1 MRCSNRDARSRSP
14 RQPLADQWRLPLP
27 PIFRNRAS
35 VLLCML
41 AASAC
46 AAPDPLQPAKE
57 AQPVIAETTSISST
71 LNAEQILRQLLNVIR
86 DSENAR
92 EITSESLGAKL
103 GVEFV
108 TQEPG
113 YHVFG
118 EELTPEWAYGME
130 LYDHVTPVRSH
141 RFLFSFNSDP
151 GAAPSMAD
159 ICRPDFKQ
167 FTAELEA
174 MGFTRTGH
182 YDSPPQPPP
191 GAPQLPN
198 GSWMYDHFDRPG
210 MHIEVYPQPVKS
222 SPPEQAGHE
231 CIRMILI
238 S

>member
-1 MRCSNRDARSRSP
+1 MPVRCSKRDARSRSP
-14 RQPLADQWRLPLP
+14 RQPPLDQGRMPLPLV
-27 PIFRNRAS
+27 FRNHVS
-35 VLLCML
+35 ILLCML

-46 AAPDPLQPAKE
+46 ATPDSLQTANG
-57 AQPVIAETTSISST
+57 AQPVTAETTSISPT

-86 DSENAR
+86 DSESAR

-118 EELTPEWAYGME
+118 VELTPEWAYGME
-130 LYDHVTPVRSH
+130 LYDHVSPVRNH

-151 GAAPSMAD
+151 GVTPSIAS
-159 ICRPDFKQ
+159 ICKPDFKQ

-174 MGFTRTGH
+174 MGFVRESH

-191 GAPQLPN
+191 RAPRLPR

-210 MHIEVYPQPVKS
+210 MHIEVHPQRVN
-222 SPPEQAGHE
+222 SP
-231 CIRMILI
+231 

>member
-1 MRCSNRDARSRSP
+1 MHCSNRDARSRSP
-14 RQPLADQWRLPLP
+14 HQPPPGQRRVPLPLF
-27 PIFRNRAS
+27 FRNRVSIA
-35 VLLCML
+35 LCML

-46 AAPDPLQPAKE
+46 ATPTPPQPARE
-57 AQPVIAETTSISST
+57 AQQVTAKTTSISPT
-71 LNAEQILRQLLNVIR
+71 LDAEQVLTQLLHVIR
-86 DSENAR
+86 DSGTAR
-92 EITSESLGAKL
+92 EITAENLGTKM
-103 GVEFV
+103 GVKFV

-130 LYDHVTPVRSH
+130 LYDNVTPIRNH
-141 RFLFSFNSDP
+141 RFLFRFNRDLDATPDTAS
-151 GAAPSMAD
+151 
-159 ICRPDFKQ
+159 ICKPDFDQ

-174 MGFTRTGH
+174 MGFTRESH

-191 GAPQLPN
+191 DAPRLPH

-210 MHIEVYPQPVKS
+210 MHIEVHPQRANPS
-222 SPPEQAGHE
+222 SPGRAGYD